1 MKAFASICDLCG
13 HELAGV
19 TANRTIENL
28 VDRFHQIEV
37 EVNQAGIQGR
47 DREKEIALRKAR
59 VIRDFP
65 IPNSR
70 EDLQS
75 LIYFI
80 HPKIQDN
87 IKPDPNA
94 EDWRVKFREVLN
106 LAKVA
111 YKGDAK
117 IRAQF
122 EEIETSLNT
131 TLSGSLQ
138 TQAKRY
144 PVVALGVGL
153 VMTLAV
159 AGLGVSQYEKW
170 KLKQCEAQYDK
181 GAATEKS
188 RLDSILLGVNAKLRD
203 KSFTD
208 ALSSLNQLR
217 WEYKA
222 SCREE
227 DSKQEQVHWE
237 EKRKEMLAIVQQSE
251 TKEEGQKRDDA
262 NRAEAQKR
270 DEADRLLA
278 EKISEKAKAASAA
291 RKAASDKEW

>member
-1 MKAFASICDLCG
+1 
-13 HELAGV
+13 
-19 TANRTIENL
+19 
-28 VDRFHQIEV
+28 
-37 EVNQAGIQGR
+37 
-47 DREKEIALRKAR
+47 
-59 VIRDFP
+59 
-65 IPNSR
+65 
-70 EDLQS
+70 LQS

-117 IRAQF
+117 TRAQF
-122 EEIETSLNT
+122 EEIERSLNT

-153 VMTLAV
+153 VVILAI
-159 AGLGVSQYEKW
+159 AGLGVSQFDKW
-170 KLKQCEAQYDK
+170 KLKQCESQYEK
-181 GAATEKS
+181 GAVTEKS
-188 RLDSILLGVNAKLRD
+188 RLDSILSGVNAKV
-203 KSFTD
+203 KEKNYTD

-217 WEYKA
+217 WEYKE

-227 DSKQEQVHWE
+227 DSKQEQVRWE
-237 EKRKEMLAIVQQSE
+237 EKRKEMIAIVQQSE
-251 TKEEGQKRDDA
+251 SKEEGQKRDDV
-262 NRAEAQKR
+262 NRAEAAKR
-270 DEADRLLA
+270 DEADRALA
-278 EKISEKAKAASAA
+278 EKIVDKAKATSAA